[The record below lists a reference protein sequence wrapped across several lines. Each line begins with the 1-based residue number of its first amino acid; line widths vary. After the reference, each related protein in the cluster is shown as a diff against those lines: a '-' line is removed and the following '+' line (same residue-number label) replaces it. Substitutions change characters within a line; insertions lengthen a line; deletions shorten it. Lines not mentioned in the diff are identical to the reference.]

1 MLWIRS
7 VDGSEYEKIQF
18 NGKIMMEK
26 LLFMGCSF
34 GTEEALK
41 YAQSKGIYT
50 IVTDYNPP
58 ERSRL
63 KEIAD
68 EYWMIDLKDL
78 DQLEQKCRQENVK
91 HFFSATSE
99 FCLDQTKE
107 LCRRLNVPFYASE
120 EGWLCSRDKKKFKQ
134 YCMECGLNTPRTW
147 LIGDQLTLDVLKH
160 IAYPVIVKPTDSC
173 AEQGISVCNNEEELY
188 KGFEMA
194 RAYSASGQIVVEEY
208 IVGEE
213 MVPLYFLLDGKA
225 VLAELD
231 DLVYLPV
238 GERNNFVFVKNC
250 SHSMDTYLREI
261 HPKVQQLFRRMGCR
275 DGVAFLQ
282 GIWRDGIFYFFE
294 MGYRLDGTGVWKR
307 AQKLCGYSA
316 LEFMVE
322 LAMHRRPKE
331 LPDVCKIQTNPD
343 PNRKIAGT
351 YLLWA
356 NPGKIARIQGA
367 DVVSKISDTE
377 IIIDRFKVGD
387 TVPEQIS
394 MKRIAFNMIIMA
406 VSVKDM
412 IEKVKAINEALHM
425 YDEEGKEMLIHLTDY
440 SSIESWP

>member
-1 MLWIRS
+1 
-7 VDGSEYEKIQF
+7 
-18 NGKIMMEK
+18 
-26 LLFMGCSF
+26 
-34 GTEEALK
+34 
-41 YAQSKGIYT
+41 
-50 IVTDYNPP
+50 
-58 ERSRL
+58 
-63 KEIAD
+63 
-68 EYWMIDLKDL
+68 
-78 DQLEQKCRQENVK
+78 
-91 HFFSATSE
+91 
-99 FCLDQTKE
+99 
-107 LCRRLNVPFYASE
+107 
-120 EGWLCSRDKKKFKQ
+120 
-134 YCMECGLNTPRTW
+134 
-147 LIGDQLTLDVLKH
+147 
-160 IAYPVIVKPTDSC
+160 
-173 AEQGISVCNNEEELY
+173 
-188 KGFEMA
+188 
-194 RAYSASGQIVVEEY
+194 
-208 IVGEE
+208 
-213 MVPLYFLLDGKA
+213 
-225 VLAELD
+225 
-231 DLVYLPV
+231 
-238 GERNNFVFVKNC
+238 
-250 SHSMDTYLREI
+250 MDTYLREI

-406 VSVKDM
+406 ASVKDM